1 MDKFAERKKFTSCKL
16 VAAAAVAMCLLGS
29 AGFEANAAPAPQVV
43 SAQKATLTISGTVKD
58 SKGEPVIG
66 ANVMEKGTNR
76 GIVTDLDGKFTLKV
90 TPGATITV
98 SYLGYKTQ
106 TLKAAPTMNVS
117 LEEDNA
123 LLDEVVVVGFRY
135 SETCQPHR
143 CCRNSRCVEGNGRT
157 SSGRCYQSP
166 SRCCSWFDYH
176 NR

>member
-123 LLDEVVVVGFRY
+123 LLDEVVVVLVLRNVPTLQELWQQ
-135 SETCQPHR
+135 SM
-143 CCRNSRCVEGNGRT
+143 CRRQWTHV
-157 SSGRCYQSP
+157 QWAMLP
-166 SRCCSWFDYH
+166 KPFKVLFLV
-176 NR
+176 